1 MAGLADGWDNTQ
13 GRKRFWVD
21 IHPTI
26 ETGTEI
32 TGTEITCTTI
42 KRLTGRG
49 ITMHSDFDK
58 DALAYHRTGP
68 AGKLA
73 IVATKPMATQRDL
86 ALAYSPGV
94 AAACLEIVRDP
105 AEVSTLTARA
115 NLVGVITN
123 GTAVLGLGN
132 IGPLASKPVM
142 EGKAVLFKKFSNI
155 DVFDIEIDELDPQKF
170 IDTVA
175 RLEPT
180 FGGINLEDIKA
191 PECFVI
197 EKALKERMNIPVFH
211 DDQHGTAIVAGAAVF
226 NGLRVV
232 GKEIS
237 KIKLVVSGAGAAA
250 LSCIDILV
258 NMGVRKE
265 NVWVTD
271 IAGVVYEGRTEQMD
285 EYKAR
290 YAQNTDARTLS
301 EVIEG
306 ADVFLGLSAA
316 GVLKP
321 AMVKQMAAKPMIL
334 ALANPNPEISPE
346 EAHAARSDVIM
357 ATGRSDY
364 PNQVNNVLCFPFI
377 FRGALD
383 CGATT
388 INEAMKVACVKAL
401 ADLAMAEPIDRV
413 QKAYAGEPLR
423 FGPDYLIPKPFDPR
437 LIVEVASAVAKA
449 AMATGVATRP
459 IDDLDAY
466 RRGLARFAYRSSQAM
481 SPIVERAKQHPK
493 RVVFA
498 EGESGRVLQAVQQI
512 VDEGLSQPILIGNR
526 ARILQRIEEL
536 QLRIAEERDF
546 TLRDPIGGDWFE
558 PYLADYCARMGRKG
572 ISPDEARS
580 IMHSDKTVIAAM
592 MCLRGDADAMLCGAH
607 GRFQQHLQR
616 IDSLIGKSEE
626 ISNYST
632 VTVLIL
638 PAGTYFICDS
648 HICPDPS
655 AAEVVQS
662 TLLAAE
668 EMRRFGIQPKV
679 ALLSNSNFGTNDLPS
694 ALKMREARRLLS
706 IQAPELIVDGEM
718 HADTAIS
725 ETLRDK
731 VFPDSVLR
739 GQANLLIMPNVESAH
754 IAYGLLKTIGEGI
767 AVGPILLGANKP
779 IHIMTS
785 STSVRSI
792 FNMTAIAVAEAE
804 NAIQSDKT
812 DIMAVVAE

>member
-1 MAGLADGWDNTQ
+1 MT
-13 GRKRFWVD
+13 
-21 IHPTI
+21 
-26 ETGTEI
+26 
-32 TGTEITCTTI
+32 
-42 KRLTGRG
+42 
-49 ITMHSDFDK
+49 SDFDK
-58 DALAYHRTGP
+58 DALAYHRSSP

-94 AAACLEIVRDP
+94 AAACSEIVREP
-105 AEVSTLTARA
+105 SEVSTLTARA

-155 DVFDIEIDELDPQKF
+155 DVFDIEINELDPQNF

-232 GKEIS
+232 GKDIS
-237 KIKLVVSGAGAAA
+237 KIKLVASGAGAAA
-250 LSCIDILV
+250 LSCLDILV
-258 NMGVRKE
+258 NMGVPKE
-265 NVWVTD
+265 NIWVTD
-271 IAGVVYEGRTEQMD
+271 IAGVVYEGRTEAMD

-290 YAQNTDARTLS
+290 YAQITDARTLND
-301 EVIEG
+301 VIAD

-321 AMVKQMAAKPMIL
+321 EMVKKMAKDPMIL
-334 ALANPNPEISPE
+334 ALANPNPEITPE
-346 EAHAARSDVIM
+346 DAKGARPDVIM

-423 FGPDYLIPKPFDPR
+423 FGPEYLIPKPFDPR
-437 LIVEVASAVAKA
+437 LIFEVAPAVARA
-449 AMATGVATRP
+449 AMETGVATRP
-459 IDDLDAY
+459 IEDLDGY
-466 RRGLARFAYRSSQAM
+466 RRSLARYAYRSTQVM
-481 SPIVERAKQHPK
+481 SPVLERAKQLSSQKPK

-498 EGESGRVLQAVQQI
+498 EGESGRVLQAVQQV
-512 VDEGLSQPILIGNR
+512 VDEGLSQPILVGNTER
-526 ARILQRIEEL
+526 IQKRILEM
-536 QLRIAEERDF
+536 QLRIQEGRDF
-546 TLRDPIGGDWFE
+546 SIIDPVGGDWFE
-558 PYLADYCARMGRKG
+558 PYLSDYCARMGRKG

-580 IMHSDKTVIAAM
+580 ILHSDKTVIAAM

-607 GRFQQHLQR
+607 GRFRQHLER
-616 IDSLIGKSEE
+616 IDRLIGKSDE

-632 VTVLIL
+632 VTVLSL
-638 PAGTYFICDS
+638 PTGTFFVCDS
-648 HICPDPS
+648 HISPDPS
-655 AAEVVQS
+655 AEEVVQS

-668 EMRRFGIQPKV
+668 EMRRFGILPKV

-694 ALKMREARRLLS
+694 AVKMRKARQQL
-706 IQAPELIVDGEM
+706 IEQAPDLIVDGEM

-725 ETLRDK
+725 EELRNK
-731 VFPDSVLR
+731 VFPESVLR
-739 GQANLLIMPNVESAH
+739 GQANLLVMPNVESAH
-754 IAYGLLKTIGEGI
+754 IAYGLLKTLGGGI
-767 AVGPILLGANKP
+767 SVGPILLGAKKP

-792 FNMTAIAVAEAE
+792 FNMTAIAVAEAGNE
-804 NAIQSDKT
+804 NPTINRVDK
-812 DIMAVVAE
+812 

>member
-1 MAGLADGWDNTQ
+1 M
-13 GRKRFWVD
+13 
-21 IHPTI
+21 P
-26 ETGTEI
+26 
-32 TGTEITCTTI
+32 
-42 KRLTGRG
+42 
-49 ITMHSDFDK
+49 SDFDK
-58 DALAYHRTGP
+58 DALAYHRAGP

-73 IVATKPMATQRDL
+73 VVATKPMATQRDL

-94 AAACLEIVRDP
+94 AAACNEIVRDP
-105 AEVSTLTARA
+105 YEAATLTARA

-155 DVFDIEIDELDPQKF
+155 DVFDIEIDERDPQKF

-232 GKEIS
+232 GKEIA

-258 NMGVRKE
+258 NMGVPKE

-271 IAGVVYEGRTEQMD
+271 IAGVVYQGRTEQMD

-290 YAQNTDARTLS
+290 YAQVTEARTLND
-301 EVIEG
+301 VIAG

-321 AMVKQMAAKPMIL
+321 AMVKQMAANPMIL

-346 EAHAARSDVIM
+346 EAHAARPDVIM

-388 INEAMKVACVKAL
+388 INEPMKVACVKAL

-423 FGPDYLIPKPFDPR
+423 FGPEYLIPKPFDPR
-437 LIVEVASAVAKA
+437 LIVEVASAVAKS
-449 AMATGVATRP
+449 AMETGVAARP
-459 IDDLDAY
+459 IADLVAY
-466 RRGLARFAYRSSQAM
+466 RRSLARFAYRSSQLM
-481 SPIVERAKQHPK
+481 SPILERAQKDPK

-498 EGESGRVLQAVQQI
+498 EGESNRVLQAVQQV
-512 VDEGLSQPILIGNR
+512 VDEGLARPILVGNTAR
-526 ARILQRIEEL
+526 INARILSL
-536 QLRIAEERDF
+536 QLRISAGRDF
-546 TLRDPIGGDWFE
+546 TIIDPVGGNWLE
-558 PYLADYCARMGRKG
+558 PYLADYIDRMGRKG
-572 ISPDEARS
+572 ISPDEAKS
-580 IMHSDKTVIAAM
+580 ILHSDKTVIATL

-607 GRFQQHLQR
+607 GRFRQHLER
-616 IDSLIGKSEE
+616 IDDLLSTSAESG
-626 ISNYST
+626 NYST
-632 VTVLIL
+632 VTVLSL
-638 PAGTYFICDS
+638 PSGTFFVCDS
-648 HICPDPS
+648 HINPNPT
-655 AAEVVQS
+655 AEEVAQS

-668 EMRRFGIQPKV
+668 EMRRFGILPKA

-694 ALKMREARRLLS
+694 ARKMRAARLL
-706 IQAPELIVDGEM
+706 INQQAPDLIVEGEM

-725 ETLRDK
+725 EELRNK
-731 VFPDSVLR
+731 AFPGSVLR
-739 GQANLLIMPNVESAH
+739 GQANLLVMPNVESAH
-754 IAYGLLKTIGEGI
+754 IAYGLLKTLGGGVS
-767 AVGPILLGANKP
+767 VGPILLGTQKP
-779 IHIMTS
+779 IHIMTA

-792 FNMTAIAVAEAE
+792 FNMTAIAVAEAQNQNTE
-804 NAIQSDKT
+804 ISSKDQSQH
-812 DIMAVVAE
+812 